1 MKKIFIMPGI
11 LALAILFFGNTAN
24 AAPPLQKVLPAI
36 PLLEPP
42 GYEVITG
49 EELQKMIK
57 RGPRPVIVDV
67 REPELFLR
75 GRVPG
80 SINIPYDGA
89 RKRLLKEL
97 DPKEHIV
104 FVCHGGDMG
113 DELGEFLAKNRY
125 KHVYNLKRGIRGW
138 DGPLERGR

>member
-1 MKKIFIMPGI
+1 MPGI
-11 LALAILFFGNTAN
+11 LAASILSFSFLGGFAN
-24 AAPPLQKVLPAI
+24 AAPPLNKALPPI
-36 PLLEPP
+36 PLIEPAR
-42 GYEVITG
+42 YEVVSG
-49 EELQKMIK
+49 EELQKMMK

-80 SINIPYDGA
+80 SINIPYEGA

-113 DELGEFLAKNRY
+113 DELGEFLVKNHY